1 MAKPPTKVPASKI
14 PPSKIPPRSKSGG
27 ATRPGAR
34 PVPPRPPRNPSP
46 RRRRGGRS
54 PGRFYAVLGGVAI
67 IAAVVLVVV
76 ILSSSGGGSTT
87 ASAKQPAVNF
97 KTTAGTKVYGTLGP
111 EGVPIEIGTQL
122 APPNTGLTGAPI
134 DGLQCNST
142 EQLTYHH
149 HAHLAI
155 FINGQLRTIP
165 LGVGMVAPAQVE
177 QTSSGDFATGA
188 TCFYWMHVHAYDGV
202 LHIESPTPKVYEL
215 QQFFDIWHVA
225 LSSDQI
231 GSYKGHV
238 TATVDGKPWTGDPG
252 QIPLNE
258 HTQVVLNLGGPIV
271 TPPPISWTGTQL

>member
-1 MAKPPTKVPASKI
+1 MAKPPTKG
-14 PPSKIPPRSKSGG
+14 PPSKIPPRSKGG
-27 ATRPGAR
+27 PANRPGAR
-34 PVPPRPPRNPSP
+34 PVPPRPPRNAPA
-46 RRRRGGRS
+46 RRRRSGRS
-54 PGRFYAVLGGVAI
+54 PGRFYAVIGAVVV
-67 IAAVVLVVV
+67 IAAAVLVVV
-76 ILSSSGGGSTT
+76 LLSSSGGGSTT
-87 ASAKQPAVNF
+87 ANAKQPAVNY
-97 KTTAGTKVYGTLGP
+97 KTAAGVKVYGTLGP

-122 APPNTGLTGAPI
+122 AAPNTGLTGAPI

-155 FINGQLRTIP
+155 FINGQLKTIP

-215 QQFFDIWHVA
+215 KQFFDIWHVA

-231 GSYKGHV
+231 GSYQGHV
-238 TATVDGKPWTGDPG
+238 TATVDGKPWTGNPG

-258 HTQVVLNLGGPIV
+258 HTQIVLNLGGPIV
-271 TPPPISWTGTQL
+271 TPPPINWTGTQL